1 MNDKPLLIIFA
12 RALHAG
18 QVKTRLIPAFGADGA
33 LQIYRQLLWQTFAA
47 AEAFPGDVQL
57 WLDKPDVQL
66 QQEATARGWSSF
78 LQEGEGLG
86 ERMAGA
92 LSEGLGHAPRV
103 LLIGS
108 DCLLLDRPYFEQAL
122 DALGHTPVVFG
133 ASEDGGYV
141 LLGSSRA
148 AFWSSGRFRG
158 VRFGGPHALQDSRA
172 CFAPEQTGVLAPLW
186 DVDEPGDVA
195 RARSSG
201 LLPSV
206 TFS

>member
-1 MNDKPLLIIFA
+1 MNDTPLLIIFA

-18 QVKTRLIPAFGADGA
+18 QVKTRLVPAFGPDGA
-33 LQIYRQLLWQTFAA
+33 LQIYQQLLRQTFIA
-47 AEAFPGDVQL
+47 AETFPGDVQL
-57 WLDKPDVQL
+57 WLDKPDVSL
-66 QQEATARGWSSF
+66 SQQATARGWACF
-78 LQEGEGLG
+78 LQHGEDLG

-92 LSEGLGHAPRV
+92 LSRGLSQTSRV
-103 LLIGS
+103 LLVGS

-122 DALGHTPVVFG
+122 AALDNRPVVFG

-141 LLGSSRA
+141 LLGSGQASL
-148 AFWSSGRFRG
+148 WSTERFRG
-158 VRFGGPHALQDSRA
+158 VRFGGPHALLDSRA
-172 CFAPEQTGVLAPLW
+172 CFAPEQTAVLPALW
-186 DVDEPGDVA
+186 DVDEPEDVV